1 MQNLKTRQSVK
12 PILKEARD
20 KKNWTLESKEPLHR
34 ASKLLDP
41 KWKEE
46 DYFYPGVSHESW
58 KFFLYGMR
66 SIKADIFKA
75 YCQVLELELEWEDI
89 AEPSEIKETELPV
102 VFTTKATPSIPNL
115 NFVGRE
121 EAITYPHPNSEMP
134 SLPEL
139 TALHY
144 HCEKLVEKYE
154 NKWGDNFYILE
165 KGIIQEQIPVYAS
178 LYSDYTSS
186 SKKLDLLQTLRSHS
200 RTILLGEPGS
210 GKTTSIEKL
219 CLEYAINFYQNS
231 NHSQSVLFP
240 IIIRLSS
247 YTGSLLQSI
256 RSSLNSMGVFQ
267 LEEDTFKLN
276 NFLQKLPCLILFDG
290 LNEVNNTQRSTVI
303 SNIAQ
308 FLNTYPNHK
317 YVITSRPQDELWR
330 MLSPDDIEINLVI
343 QPIDYEDTIR
353 YLSLH
358 LGDKVGRIAYG
369 EVSDKFKDL
378 LRLPLILWM
387 FKEEVYSA
395 QIRLE
400 NQGVL
405 INEVSFKASRI
416 TPQNRGELYQQFM
429 FKFLLREKQKTGG
442 QIPMREWVK
451 NHVLS
456 DLALSMQKQKTLY
469 FPYQDVIHS
478 LIESINNI
486 HDNTSPI
493 LLLDELQKSGI
504 LIGESGL
511 GFAHQTFQE
520 FFAASALARLSTETI
535 KDYAA
540 DIWWNETI
548 IFLSGITGMESLN
561 KFNDFLQTIA
571 DIDPLLAV
579 RCIIEGRSSIIGNN
593 IVQKK
598 LEPMLKSKNWIERKK
613 ASEALGI
620 IGDNSVVPKL
630 SALLDDP
637 SGEVRHQTAT
647 SLINVSG
654 SEAEVAL
661 IKALKDVGW
670 ATRARAAEALG
681 QMKSILAIPH
691 LRPLLISDMPRE
703 RSDATYSLVLM
714 KVNAET
720 PGISE
725 LLSDADNRVSTSVAL
740 AIEVC
745 DSPSPIDVLS
755 FQAKN
760 DNPYIREKTVYLLT
774 RFNSVDSIPLIRS
787 LLEDLNSD
795 VVIIAMQSLA
805 ELNAVEYLSDI
816 FNIFTH
822 SVPFVREIAAHCCQI
837 FGSKSAVFS
846 LLPLLHDPEPGVRF
860 ATVRTLGTLGVS
872 SIISEILPLLQDPSE
887 KVKVQ
892 AIIALGLLG
901 DVNMDII
908 HHLETALEDTSFE
921 VRDAAT
927 ASIASIK
934 KRQRFKGFFQG

>member
-20 KKNWTLESKEPLHR
+20 KKKWNVDSNEPLRR
-34 ASKLLDP
+34 ASNLLDP
-41 KWKEE
+41 KWEEE
-46 DYFYPGVSHESW
+46 DYFYLGVSHESW

-66 SIKADIFKA
+66 SINADIFKA
-75 YCQVLELELEWEDI
+75 YCRVLELEWEDI
-89 AEPSEIKETELPV
+89 AELSEIKETELPV
-102 VFTTKATPSIPNL
+102 VFTAKANYSVPHSD
-115 NFVGRE
+115 FVGCKR
-121 EAITYPHPNSEMP
+121 AIAYPHQNSEMP
-134 SLPEL
+134 SLQEL
-139 TALHY
+139 TALRSY
-144 HCEKLVEKYE
+144 CEKLVEKYE
-154 NKWGDNFYILE
+154 NKWGGNFYIFE

-178 LYSDYTSS
+178 LYSEYTSYL
-186 SKKLDLLQTLRSHS
+186 KKLDLLQTLRSHS

-219 CLEYAINFYQNS
+219 CLEYARDFYQNS
-231 NHSQSVLFP
+231 NYSPSVLFP
-240 IIIRLSS
+240 IIVRLSS

-256 RSSLNSMGVFQ
+256 RSSLNSMGVLQ

-330 MLSPDDIEINLVI
+330 MLSPDDFEINLVI

-358 LGDKVGRIAYG
+358 LGDKIGRMAYG
-369 EVSDKFKDL
+369 EVSGKFKDL

-387 FKEEVYSA
+387 FKEEVYQA
-395 QIRLE
+395 QIKLE
-400 NQGVL
+400 NQGIS
-405 INEVSFKASRI
+405 INEVTFKASRI
-416 TPQNRGELYQQFM
+416 TPQNRGDLYQQFM
-429 FKFLLREKQKTGG
+429 LKFLYREKQKIGG
-442 QIPMREWVK
+442 HIPTREWVK

-456 DLALSMQKQKTLY
+456 NLALSMQKQKTLY
-469 FPYQDVIHS
+469 FTNQDVIHS
-478 LIESINNI
+478 LIESLNNI

-520 FFAASALARLSTETI
+520 FFAASALARLSTEAI
-535 KDYAA
+535 EDYAA
-540 DIWWNETI
+540 DIWWTETI
-548 IFLSGITGMESLN
+548 IFLSGITGLENLN

-571 DIDPLLAV
+571 DVDPLLAV
-579 RCIIEGRSSIIGNN
+579 RCIMEGRSSIIGNN
-593 IVQKK
+593 IVQQK
-598 LEPMLKSKNWIERKK
+598 LEPMLKSPNWIERKK

-620 IGDNSVVPKL
+620 IGDSSVVPQL

-637 SGEVRHQTAT
+637 SEEVRHQTAT

-654 SEAEVAL
+654 FEAEVAL

-714 KVNAET
+714 KVNVET
-720 PGISE
+720 PGIPE
-725 LLSDADNRVSTSVAL
+725 LLSDTDNRVSTSVAL

-745 DSPSPIDVLS
+745 NSPSPIDVLS
-755 FQAKN
+755 FRAK
-760 DNPYIREKTVYLLT
+760 DDSPYIREKTVYLLT

-805 ELNAVEYLSDI
+805 ELNAVEYLTDI

-837 FGSKSAVFS
+837 FGSRSAVIS
-846 LLPLLHDPEPGVRF
+846 LLPLLQDPDYGVRF

-872 SIISEILPLLQDPSE
+872 SIVGEILPLLQDPSE

-892 AIIALGLLG
+892 AIIAIGLLG
-901 DVNMDII
+901 DVSMDII
-908 HHLETALEDTSFE
+908 HHLETALDDTSFE

-934 KRQRFKGFFQG
+934 KCQRFKGFFQG